1 VEKYRIFCLLLQ
13 DPFAGEEMCELP
25 RESLAQ
31 AGTIT
36 SRHSRILLPSVDKLK
51 DDLGRLLVFA
61 AFSHFVA
68 FPVAQ
73 IIDDPDCLLVFA
85 ASTHF
90 SLGFL

>member
-1 VEKYRIFCLLLQ
+1 MQ
-13 DPFAGEEMCELP
+13 DPFAGEEMCELL

-31 AGTIT
+31 AGTNT
-36 SRHSRILLPSVDKLK
+36 SRHSRILLPSVAEVT

-68 FPVAQ
+68 FPVAE
-73 IIDDPDCLLVFA
+73 ISDGPDCLLLFA

-90 SLGFL
+90 SLRFQ